1 MEGGGTKEVQLFE
14 SFDEAQSFILENR
27 SPLNKYKVEEKTGIP
42 DAPFRKDWAV
52 QLFKRALRDAVES
65 GKSWIG
71 WTTGIEQIKRY
82 EETLRQQVK
91 SIEWTT
97 EDGLTIVD
105 VQPTKGKRIYLPVKN
120 GKIYRTADQQSLV
133 GKDLAEVIGKEAT
146 AKVNESSSGKLT
158 GDDLTIGGEGM
169 KGFYDQILP
178 KEIGKYVS
186 KMGGK
191 VEKSG
196 IVTERAST
204 FTQFIPPRRRT
215 PNTVPKTTYIPEK
228 VTPIWRV
235 NITPEMENVVRAGQ
249 IQFMPAEAEG
259 AMPAEPQGMAGV
271 EAPQTYRR
279 ISDMI
284 PPLQGVEP
292 PVRGRVEEPQPA
304 LSGLAM
310 PAGQIQFMPARP
322 IRKTEPLPDFE
333 TTIIK
338 GVTPSK
344 GFKWDK
350 ETNVELDIG
359 GGRTMSFS
367 YDPKYLEKPEFKDL
381 IKELKGQPV
390 ILLEADRQRATG
402 GDMGGPLHP
411 FLKSNQVT
419 ITGPDG
425 KKYKAVWANMTSTF
439 VSGAKNRLAS
449 HGAKYA
455 LVHLMDPIAHKS
467 NKRTARTLDKM
478 MRKSKLSQREKEI
491 ISLSMQ
497 AGIIAGDKSAMSSAI
512 TALKRQMSSAKKDP
526 EKIRIINEKINKITK
541 EREDITPKGFYGE
554 IFKAVSSIKKA
565 ISNVKTGNWAENSI
579 EKANKKLEKYVNIK
593 EYNEL
598 LKNNKSLYISDNIGN
613 TFSDRGSAIGSILS
627 FKFGKFDPSLV
638 MRESSDF
645 REGENLDIVTA
656 VELSQNPD
664 IFALYFGKDPKE
676 EAAMSTAER
685 KARDEMRAN
694 PDFVEHEAYDWVML
708 GPEKGNN
715 FLVKNPVKP
724 EQIFKKYRETHAGE
738 TVVDGSAET
747 VAGAMRKNAG
757 FILRV
762 DEDTQKVLASKK
774 KNK

>member
-1 MEGGGTKEVQLFE
+1 MIETGEYAKDLEAHGNLYKVDLDVKDEDLLDWDKPLSEQSEKVKSLITKIADQLKDKEFRKNANKTQAILARKSYEVVENSGLVGDEDFQEQPMSVFYDDIAQELNKQLNTDEGDNVYTLPKNTKATSEALLAAGIPGIRYLDGGSRLKPFSFEVNVDRGQRDRLNFATRE
-14 SFDEAQSFILENR
+14 EAEFARAARLKSFPNSNPSEIQNGTYNYVVFDENLITILDKNDKPVQGELPR
-27 SPLNKYKVEEKTGIP
+27 ATG
-42 DAPFRKDWAV
+42 
-52 QLFKRALRDAVES
+52 L
-65 GKSWIG
+65 
-71 WTTGIEQIKRY
+71 
-82 EETLRQQVK
+82 
-91 SIEWTT
+91 
-97 EDGLTIVD
+97 
-105 VQPTKGKRIYLPVKN
+105 
-120 GKIYRTADQQSLV
+120 
-133 GKDLAEVIGKEAT
+133 
-146 AKVNESSSGKLT
+146 
-158 GDDLTIGGEGM
+158 
-169 KGFYDQILP
+169 
-178 KEIGKYVS
+178 
-186 KMGGK
+186 
-191 VEKSG
+191 
-196 IVTERAST
+196 
-204 FTQFIPPRRRT
+204 
-215 PNTVPKTTYIPEK
+215 
-228 VTPIWRV
+228 
-235 NITPEMENVVRAGQ
+235 
-249 IQFMPAEAEG
+249 
-259 AMPAEPQGMAGV
+259 
-271 EAPQTYRR
+271 
-279 ISDMI
+279 
-284 PPLQGVEP
+284 
-292 PVRGRVEEPQPA
+292 
-304 LSGLAM
+304 
-310 PAGQIQFMPARP
+310 QFMPARP
-322 IRKTEPLPDFE
+322 IGKTEPLPDFE

-338 GVTPSK
+338 GVTPAK

-350 ETNVELDIG
+350 ATNVEIDIG
-359 GGRTMSFS
+359 GGRKMSFS
-367 YDPKYLEKPEFKDL
+367 YDPEYLEVPKFKDL

-497 AGIIAGDKSAMSSAI
+497 AGIIAGEKSAMSSAI

-676 EAAMSTAER
+676 EAAMSPAEL

>member
-1 MEGGGTKEVQLFE
+1 
-14 SFDEAQSFILENR
+14 
-27 SPLNKYKVEEKTGIP
+27 
-42 DAPFRKDWAV
+42 
-52 QLFKRALRDAVES
+52 
-65 GKSWIG
+65 
-71 WTTGIEQIKRY
+71 
-82 EETLRQQVK
+82 
-91 SIEWTT
+91 
-97 EDGLTIVD
+97 
-105 VQPTKGKRIYLPVKN
+105 
-120 GKIYRTADQQSLV
+120 
-133 GKDLAEVIGKEAT
+133 
-146 AKVNESSSGKLT
+146 
-158 GDDLTIGGEGM
+158 
-169 KGFYDQILP
+169 
-178 KEIGKYVS
+178 
-186 KMGGK
+186 
-191 VEKSG
+191 
-196 IVTERAST
+196 
-204 FTQFIPPRRRT
+204 
-215 PNTVPKTTYIPEK
+215 
-228 VTPIWRV
+228 
-235 NITPEMENVVRAGQ
+235 
-249 IQFMPAEAEG
+249 
-259 AMPAEPQGMAGV
+259 
-271 EAPQTYRR
+271 
-279 ISDMI
+279 
-284 PPLQGVEP
+284 
-292 PVRGRVEEPQPA
+292 
-304 LSGLAM
+304 
-310 PAGQIQFMPARP
+310 
-322 IRKTEPLPDFE
+322 
-333 TTIIK
+333 
-338 GVTPSK
+338 
-344 GFKWDK
+344 
-350 ETNVELDIG
+350 
-359 GGRTMSFS
+359 
-367 YDPKYLEKPEFKDL
+367 
-381 IKELKGQPV
+381 
-390 ILLEADRQRATG
+390 
-402 GDMGGPLHP
+402 
-411 FLKSNQVT
+411 
-419 ITGPDG
+419 
-425 KKYKAVWANMTSTF
+425 
-439 VSGAKNRLAS
+439 
-449 HGAKYA
+449 
-455 LVHLMDPIAHKS
+455 
-467 NKRTARTLDKM
+467 

-497 AGIIAGDKSAMSSAI
+497 AGIIAGEKSAMSSAI
-512 TALKRQMSSAKKDP
+512 TALKRQMSSAKKDA

-664 IFALYFGKDPKE
+664 IFALYFGNDPKE
-676 EAAMSTAER
+676 EAAMSPAER

>member
-1 MEGGGTKEVQLFE
+1 
-14 SFDEAQSFILENR
+14 
-27 SPLNKYKVEEKTGIP
+27 
-42 DAPFRKDWAV
+42 
-52 QLFKRALRDAVES
+52 
-65 GKSWIG
+65 
-71 WTTGIEQIKRY
+71 
-82 EETLRQQVK
+82 
-91 SIEWTT
+91 
-97 EDGLTIVD
+97 
-105 VQPTKGKRIYLPVKN
+105 
-120 GKIYRTADQQSLV
+120 
-133 GKDLAEVIGKEAT
+133 
-146 AKVNESSSGKLT
+146 
-158 GDDLTIGGEGM
+158 
-169 KGFYDQILP
+169 
-178 KEIGKYVS
+178 
-186 KMGGK
+186 
-191 VEKSG
+191 
-196 IVTERAST
+196 
-204 FTQFIPPRRRT
+204 
-215 PNTVPKTTYIPEK
+215 
-228 VTPIWRV
+228 
-235 NITPEMENVVRAGQ
+235 
-249 IQFMPAEAEG
+249 
-259 AMPAEPQGMAGV
+259 
-271 EAPQTYRR
+271 
-279 ISDMI
+279 
-284 PPLQGVEP
+284 
-292 PVRGRVEEPQPA
+292 
-304 LSGLAM
+304 
-310 PAGQIQFMPARP
+310 
-322 IRKTEPLPDFE
+322 
-333 TTIIK
+333 
-338 GVTPSK
+338 
-344 GFKWDK
+344 
-350 ETNVELDIG
+350 
-359 GGRTMSFS
+359 
-367 YDPKYLEKPEFKDL
+367 
-381 IKELKGQPV
+381 
-390 ILLEADRQRATG
+390 LLEADRQRATG

-425 KKYKAVWANMTSTF
+425 KKYKAVWANMTSGF

-497 AGIIAGDKSAMSSAI
+497 AGIIAGEKSAMSSAI

-541 EREDITPKGFYGE
+541 EREDITPKGFYDE

-676 EAAMSTAER
+676 EAAMSKAER